1 MMYLKRICQLPFAF
15 VFRMLLRHPRLLA
28 LVPHIVPGRWLQ
40 LIGGKSRCLGYG
52 YHLLQHDYPE
62 GAWSWLRLALQMG
75 RPSIDDYLLGANCLY
90 HGLGRFREA
99 MALLEQSNKHGMQD
113 IKALALE
120 NVSVRV
126 LDSIWARHIGHCAQ
140 LDYVIKL
147 GILEGRSKDGTILYV
162 PPETKVANP
171 FLLRL
176 ISQCIRVVDRPEKLP
191 FAEAAVQPLHFD
203 LLGPRLPD
211 GSTLYFAELATKTYR
226 RWQHEG
232 RGSLLKLLAE
242 TVALGWDL
250 LGQIGMPRD
259 AWFVALH
266 VREGRWDG
274 QSGGLHGILNADIAT
289 YTDAITEIT
298 RRGGWVIRMGDAGM
312 KPLPPMPN
320 VFDYC
325 HSALRADWM
334 DIFIAS
340 QCRFMLGTSSGPAY
354 LPALFGVPAVL
365 TNWWPPAQPP
375 WQSSDIFVL
384 KMLKRMTD
392 GRYLTLSETL
402 REPVS
407 YCHSFNYLAK
417 LGLRV
422 EDNDA
427 EIIRCAVTEMLER
440 LESGAVPNQEVTRLR
455 EMAATIYQSCDVFF
469 MSQLS
474 AEYLRRHR
482 DLIV

>member
-1 MMYLKRICQLPFAF
+1 MSLIKRLLSWPFVL
-15 VFRMLLRHPRLLA
+15 VFGALLRYPKYLA
-28 LVPHIVPGRWLQ
+28 LVPRIVPGRLLQ
-40 LIGGKSRCLGYG
+40 RIGGKSRCLGYG
-52 YHLLQHDYPE
+52 YHLLQNDDPE
-62 GAWSWLRLALQMG
+62 GAWRWLRLALEMG
-75 RPSIDDYLLGANCLY
+75 RPSIDEYLLGANCLY
-90 HGLGRFREA
+90 NGLGRFRDA
-99 MALLEQSNKHGMQD
+99 MALLEESNKYGDQD
-113 IKALALE
+113 IKALGLE

-162 PPETKVANP
+162 PRGTKVANP
-171 FLLRL
+171 YLLQL
-176 ISQCIRVVDRPEKLP
+176 ISQCIRVVERPEDLP
-191 FAEAAVQPLHFD
+191 FAEAAVQPLHYD
-203 LLGPRLPD
+203 LLGPRLSD
-211 GSTLYFAELATKTYR
+211 GSTAYIWDVGGRTYR
-226 RWQHEG
+226 RWQQEG
-232 RGSLLKLLAE
+232 KEPLLSLPSETIERGWE
-242 TVALGWDL
+242 ALGR
-250 LGQIGMPRD
+250 IGVPRG

-266 VREGRWDG
+266 VREGKWDG

-289 YTDAITEIT
+289 YADAMAEIT
-298 RRGGWVIRMGDAGM
+298 GRGGWVIRMGDSGM
-312 KPLPPMPN
+312 KPLPDMPN
-320 VFDYC
+320 VLDYC
-325 HSALRADWM
+325 HSDLRADWM

-354 LPALFGVPAVL
+354 LPTLFGVPAVL

-375 WQSSDIFVL
+375 WQNSDIFIP
-384 KMLKRMTD
+384 KMPRRRID

-422 EDNDA
+422 EDNDP
-427 EIIRCAVTEMLER
+427 EIIRRAVAEMLER
-440 LESGAVPNQEVTRLR
+440 LESGAAPDPEVSRLR
-455 EMAATIYQSCDVFF
+455 QNADTIYQSHGVFC

-474 AEYLRRHR
+474 AEYLTRHG